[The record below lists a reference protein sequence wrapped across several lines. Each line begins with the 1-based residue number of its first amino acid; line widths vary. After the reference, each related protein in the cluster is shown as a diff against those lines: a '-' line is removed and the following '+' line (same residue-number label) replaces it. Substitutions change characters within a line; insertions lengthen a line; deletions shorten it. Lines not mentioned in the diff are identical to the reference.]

1 MPTRPI
7 RLAGGPKQP
16 PLRSRLREGAIL
28 GAVLAV
34 YLFLGEFV
42 IAMLKGET
50 LPIAHLAAIPRG
62 LAYVGGFTL
71 GGALLQGLKPV
82 VGSVWESMLLF
93 MLCSVPTLLGV
104 GLMVFGWQLAALLP
118 LVMTFPL
125 GTALGFG
132 DWNNLYRHARPR
144 KIPP

>member
-1 MPTRPI
+1 
-7 RLAGGPKQP
+7 
-16 PLRSRLREGAIL
+16 
-28 GAVLAV
+28 VLAL
-34 YLFLGEFV
+34 YLLVGEF
-42 IAMLKGET
+42 ILFMFKGAEI
-50 LPIAHLAAIPRG
+50 PITSLTVIPRG
-62 LAYVGGFTL
+62 LAYVGGFML
-71 GGALLQGLKPV
+71 GGALLQGLKRF

-118 LVMTFPL
+118 LVMSFPL
-125 GTALGFG
+125 GAALGFI